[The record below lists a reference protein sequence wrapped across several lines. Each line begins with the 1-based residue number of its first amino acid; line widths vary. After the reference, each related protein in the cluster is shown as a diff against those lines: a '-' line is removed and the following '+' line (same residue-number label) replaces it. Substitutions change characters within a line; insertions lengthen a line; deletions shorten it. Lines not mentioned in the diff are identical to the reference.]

1 MRVLFLSQYYR
12 NRNRDE
18 GIKKLV
24 EGRNPIQREKWNL
37 ILGSVALG
45 YLLYCCS
52 TQKKKKKGKHFH
64 SSRCYC
70 KNITYIS
77 TFSLHKNL
85 TRYIHFLFTSQ
96 TLSILPYSALSLET
110 LTLGLNI
117 LPYGLWLC
125 LVNES
130 FQHETRK

>member
-1 MRVLFLSQYYR
+1 MRILFLSQYYR

-18 GIKKLV
+18 EIKKLV
-24 EGRNPIQREKWNL
+24 EDCNPIKRENWNL
-37 ILGSVALG
+37 ILGSVASG

-52 TQKKKKKGKHFH
+52 TKKKNGKHFH
-64 SSRCYC
+64 SPRCYC

-85 TRYIHFLFTSQ
+85 TRYIHFLFTSK
-96 TLSILPYSALSLET
+96 TLSILPYSALCLET
-110 LTLGLNI
+110 LTLGLNV

-125 LVNES
+125 LVNER
-130 FQHETRK
+130 FQHEIRK